1 MADTRLYSEFAD
13 KKNYEQL
20 STGIIKILW
29 YSLKDFI
36 LAMQRT
42 ECLYFI
48 QKWNIKKPP
57 FTNHQLISTNKFFQ
71 NSIISQMSQLY
82 RIILTQITTLHIRG
96 VRRISQHYGKNYY
109 TREANELLIGTGI
122 FIFVIVTCI
131 FSPNLNFSMTS
142 RHNSIDK

>member
-42 ECLYFI
+42 EFLYFI
-48 QKWNIKKPP
+48 QKWNIKEPP
-57 FTNHQLISTNKFFQ
+57 FTNHKLISTNKFFQ
-71 NSIISQMSQLY
+71 MP
-82 RIILTQITTLHIRG
+82 T
-96 VRRISQHYGKNYY
+96 RISN
-109 TREANELLIGTGI
+109 NLFMVI
-122 FIFVIVTCI
+122 FLFITAIIVWVIIFY
-131 FSPNLNFSMTS
+131 L
-142 RHNSIDK
+142 R